1 MPKYLVIVESPA
13 KAKTI
18 NKFLGN
24 DYLVTSSY
32 GHVIDLPK
40 SKLGVDVDNDF
51 KAEYIVIPE
60 RKKNLESLRKDA
72 KGKEAI
78 YLCPD
83 PDREGEAISWHIKN
97 ALLEDKPKAKGK
109 GKAKKV
115 ETKVKEKPKGKE
127 LKFYRVTFDEITKDA
142 VLTAFKNPREIDLH
156 LVNAQQ
162 ARRILDRIVGY
173 TLSPLLWKKVSRGLS
188 AGRVQSVAVRL
199 IVEREAEINKFKPVE
214 YWDVEAEL
222 KRKADSPKEKFKAKL
237 VKHDGKDIDINNKVF
252 ADKIVEDL
260 RRERFIISDIRETKK
275 KKNPVPPFTTSKL
288 QQEAFNKLRFAA
300 AKTMHVAQALYEGVE
315 IGGEGAVGLI
325 TYMRTDSVKVSND
338 AQAAA
343 RAYVLEK
350 FGNKYYPET
359 PNIYKSKK
367 SAQEAHEAIRPAL
380 PLREPAAVKDC
391 LSPEQLKLYTLIWNR
406 FIASQMSSALM
417 AQMTVDIK
425 AGSYLF
431 RTGAMSVLFDGF
443 TAVYEDEKEE
453 KKDGEEG
460 AEKAKLPILSVDEPL
475 DLLDLLWAQ
484 HFTKPPPRFSDGTLV
499 KVLEDLGIGRP
510 STYAPIIYTIV
521 ARDYVRREAGYFKP
535 TELGII
541 VTELL
546 LKHFPKILDAEFTA
560 RMEDELDGVEE
571 GEIDWIVVMKSFYS
585 PFMHTVEAAKLDMK
599 DVKKEVVPTNE
610 VCSMCGKPMV
620 IKWGRRG
627 KFMSCSDYP
636 TCKNAKSITTGVKCP
651 SPGCLGELVAR
662 RSVRGSFYGCSKY
675 PNCTFISK
683 KLPDGSE
690 DAAPK
695 PEGGSHSAEGS
706 EVAE

>member
-18 NKFLGN
+18 NKFLGS
-24 DYLVTSSY
+24 DYHVTSSY

-40 SKLGVDVDNDF
+40 SKIGVDVENNF
-51 KAEYIVIPE
+51 KPEYIVIPE
-60 RKKNLESLRKDA
+60 RKRNLEILRKEA

-78 YLCPD
+78 FLCPD
-83 PDREGEAISWHIKN
+83 PDREGEAISWHLKN
-97 ALLEDKPKAKGK
+97 ALSEEKPSKAKGK
-109 GKAKKV
+109 GKAKKDDG
-115 ETKVKEKPKGKE
+115 KVKEKPKGKE
-127 LKFYRVTFDEITKDA
+127 LKFFRVTFDEITKDA
-142 VLTAFKNPREIDLH
+142 VLTAFKHPREIDLH

-199 IVEREAEINKFKPVE
+199 IVEREAEINKFKPQE

-222 KRKADSPKEKFKAKL
+222 KRKADDPREKFRAKL
-237 VKHDGKDIDINNKVF
+237 AKYEGKDIEIHDKAF
-252 ADKIVEDL
+252 ADKVVHDLERETFIVG
-260 RRERFIISDIRETKK
+260 DIRETKK

-325 TYMRTDSVKVSND
+325 TYMRTDSVKVSGD
-338 AQAAA
+338 AQIAAKS
-343 RAYVLEK
+343 YVLEK
-350 FGNKYYPET
+350 FGKKYYPET
-359 PNIYKSKK
+359 PNVYKSKK

-380 PLREPAAVKDC
+380 PLREPNAVKNY

-417 AQMTVDIK
+417 AQTTVDIK

-431 RTGAMSVLFDGF
+431 RTGAASVLFDGF

-460 AEKAKLPILSVDEPL
+460 SEKSKLPVLSVDEPL
-475 DLLDLLWAQ
+475 DLLDLLWTQ
-484 HFTKPPPRFSDGTLV
+484 HFTKPPPRYSDGTLV
-499 KVLEDLGIGRP
+499 KALEELGIGRP

-521 ARDYVRREAGYFKP
+521 TRDYVRRESGYFKP
-535 TELGII
+535 TELGVI

-546 LKHFPKILDAEFTA
+546 LKHFPKILDVEFTA
-560 RMEDELDGVEE
+560 RMEDELDGIEE
-571 GEIDWIVVMKSFYS
+571 GEVDWLMVMKGFYS
-585 PFMHTVEAAKLDMK
+585 PFIHTVEAAKLDMK

-651 SPGCLGELVAR
+651 NPGCAGELVAR

-675 PNCTFISK
+675 PNCTYITK
-683 KLPDGSE
+683 KLPDGSGE
-690 DAAPK
+690 GDPK
-695 PEGGSHSAEGS
+695 PEGQVEGS
-706 EVAE
+706 EVSE